1 MVFRP
6 SRRQILS
13 SLLFSTTTGLIV
25 PLISTKS
32 VFAHSSTPTI
42 LKTSQASRFNPKTDI
57 QPLSNTRQN
66 THPIIMVHGLAGF
79 ITLGPLQ
86 YWGGVHNIQV
96 DLQSNGY
103 TAYPV
108 AIGPFSSNWDRACE
122 LFAQIK
128 GGTVDY
134 GEAHASKYGHA
145 RYGRT
150 FPGLYPQWGEINPQT
165 GQINKIHL
173 ISHSMGGETVRILAQ
188 LLANGSADERAA
200 TAQNQLSPLFIGNQF
215 SWLDSILT
223 ISTPHNGSSAVYLEQ
238 TALPFLPQFITF
250 LAALQGDHLLFG
262 YDFMLDQ
269 WGLVRQPGESL
280 SSYINRVEN
289 SKFTSSNDG
298 SGWDL
303 NPDGASELNGW
314 VQAQPDIYYFS
325 VGTLQTYRDLLNHHQ
340 LPDISMLP
348 LFIPFSIFIG
358 KYTQNSAGHVIIDS
372 SWWPNDGLVST
383 NAMAGPTVN
392 STDAIVPYSGTP
404 VKGKWNY
411 LDVMDDYGHLDIIGW
426 GTHDMR
432 PWFRQIA
439 AFLASLPQ

>member
-1 MVFRP
+1 
-6 SRRQILS
+6 
-13 SLLFSTTTGLIV
+13 
-25 PLISTKS
+25 
-32 VFAHSSTPTI
+32 
-42 LKTSQASRFNPKTDI
+42 
-57 QPLSNTRQN
+57 
-66 THPIIMVHGLAGF
+66 
-79 ITLGPLQ
+79 
-86 YWGGVHNIQV
+86 
-96 DLQSNGY
+96 
-103 TAYPV
+103 
-108 AIGPFSSNWDRACE
+108 
-122 LFAQIK
+122 
-128 GGTVDY
+128 
-134 GEAHASKYGHA
+134 
-145 RYGRT
+145 
-150 FPGLYPQWGEINPQT
+150 
-165 GQINKIHL
+165 
-173 ISHSMGGETVRILAQ
+173 
-188 LLANGSADERAA
+188 
-200 TAQNQLSPLFIGNQF
+200 
-215 SWLDSILT
+215 
-223 ISTPHNGSSAVYLEQ
+223 STPHNGSSAVYLEQ